1 MDGYYRIS
9 WRGDR
14 IVCAWSNWHG
24 YRSDGCRHSH
34 SRFMRAML
42 MDLKT
47 VFLDKENKR
56 LIVKGAESIP
66 YAEVREILRPWTPP
80 YIATVTLG
88 KRYSF
93 GNTFTFV
100 PDGHPLFWEDYDEEL
115 NVKIRR

>member
-1 MDGYYRIS
+1 
-9 WRGDR
+9 
-14 IVCAWSNWHG
+14 
-24 YRSDGCRHSH
+24 
-34 SRFMRAML
+34 MRAML